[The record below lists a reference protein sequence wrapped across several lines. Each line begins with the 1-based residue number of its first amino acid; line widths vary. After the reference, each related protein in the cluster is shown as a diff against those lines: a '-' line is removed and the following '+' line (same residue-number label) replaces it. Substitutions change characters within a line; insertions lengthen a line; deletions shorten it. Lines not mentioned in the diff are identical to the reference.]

1 MQEIFIGLLLRDAVL
16 GTGHVVVN
24 KTARPWPLGAY
35 ILAFEVPH
43 TEVPRG
49 SLNHVG
55 KHPQI
60 LFFFTNNCWP
70 PKLFLS
76 T

>member
-1 MQEIFIGLLLRDAVL
+1 MQEIFIGLLLWDAVL

-24 KTARPWPLGAY
+24 KTTRPWLLGAY
-35 ILAFEVPH
+35 ILAFEVPL
-43 TEVPRG
+43 TEVPHPG
-49 SLNHVG
+49 G

-60 LFFFTNNCWP
+60 LFSFINNCWP
-70 PKLFLS
+70 PKLSLY